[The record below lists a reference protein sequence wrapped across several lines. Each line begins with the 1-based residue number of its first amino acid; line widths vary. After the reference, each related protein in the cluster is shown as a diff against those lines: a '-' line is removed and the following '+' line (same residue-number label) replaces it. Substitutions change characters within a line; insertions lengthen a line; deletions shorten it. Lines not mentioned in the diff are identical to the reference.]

1 MMDDIISMDD
11 TVAKEKKNILFQ
23 DDLSGTY
30 TKDFFFEAGKILLQL
45 AKRNQVSLMVGV
57 VEIDGFQDIDEKYNE
72 KMSKKITALTAEII
86 ENKCRKSDLISY
98 MGNGQIGLIFYNT
111 TNANAKIAL
120 ENIRA
125 KVENS
130 QYEINNKNIAV
141 TVSIGGIAMHNLM
154 TAGAITALYEQAENA
169 VQNASKKGNCVVV
182 Y

>member
-57 VEIDGFQDIDEKYNE
+57 VKIDGFQDIDEKYNE
-72 KMSKKITALTAEII
+72 KITALTAEII